1 MCVNERGWSKVMVF
15 SKRIRDHRTNAVS
28 TGIASPLEIVTVTAV
43 MIWHLN
49 WGYQ

>member
-1 MCVNERGWSKVMVF
+1 MSINKRGWSKVMVF
-15 SKRIRDHRTNAVS
+15 SERIRDHRAHAVS
-28 TGIASPLEIVTVTAV
+28 AGIASPLEIVTAV